1 MEEKKIQLLFLYRIQ
16 SSSQRTPMIPKKNTN
31 VKMKLEKNGYNP
43 IIIQKYSG
51 VSFWRLRIER
61 KICRASGSPEIYNKH
76 RGQKGKIANPKAT
89 PAMIM
94 FETLVRNTCFFNNKY
109 IPNNATKPINV

>member
-16 SSSQRTPMIPKKNTN
+16 STSQRTPMIPKKNTN

-43 IIIQKYSG
+43 IIIQKYSRG
-51 VSFWRLRIER
+51 SFWRVRIVR
-61 KICRASGSPEIYNKH
+61 KICRASGGPALDNNPG
-76 RGQKGKIANPKAT
+76 GQKSKIANPKAT

-94 FETLVRNTCFFNNKY
+94 GETLVRNTCFFNNKY
-109 IPNNATKPINV
+109 IPNNATKRINV

>member
-16 SSSQRTPMIPKKNTN
+16 STSQRTPMIPKKNTN

-51 VSFWRLRIER
+51 VSFWRLRIVR
-61 KICRASGSPEIYNKH
+61 KICRASGRPAMDNNPG
-76 RGQKGKIANPKAT
+76 GQKGKIANSKAT
-89 PAMIM
+89 PARIKS
-94 FETLVRNTCFFNNKY
+94 ETPVQNTCFVNK
-109 IPNNATKPINV
+109 